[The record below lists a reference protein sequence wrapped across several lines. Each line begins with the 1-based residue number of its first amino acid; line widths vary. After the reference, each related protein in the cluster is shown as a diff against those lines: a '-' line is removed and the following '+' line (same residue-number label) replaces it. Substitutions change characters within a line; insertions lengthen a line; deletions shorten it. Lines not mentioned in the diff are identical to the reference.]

1 MRESSSTSNV
11 MPLRQLR
18 LQVERC
24 IDADLLLPEDGQRLL
39 SALDT
44 ALAARSSASAAART
58 EIAAFVDLVL
68 ASIAAGAA
76 PTGEGQPP
84 PASSARQ
91 ALGDPAY

>member
-1 MRESSSTSNV
+1 MRESSDTSLV
-11 MPLRQLR
+11 MQMRRMR
-18 LQVERC
+18 LQVERF

-39 SALDT
+39 TALDN

-58 EIAAFVDLVL
+58 EIAAFVDPVL
-68 ASIAAGAA
+68 ASIAGGAL

-91 ALGDPAY
+91 ALGDPAH